1 MGFRALRVLNEDR
14 IAPGKGFG
22 PHSHRDMEILTY
34 MVDGRLAHRDS
45 LTGPHVLGRNEL
57 QAMTAGDGIVHSEF
71 NASDTEPSHSLQIWI
86 EPRAEDLT
94 PSYQQ
99 IAFAPEDK
107 RGRLHL
113 LAGPEAAD
121 PARTAVINQ
130 DARVY
135 VTEVG
140 TGRPRHPR
148 AAGRT
153 TRMDS
158 GGPRHHRRQWHL
170 AAAGRRRRHQ
180 RRAHPSSSRATARSC
195 SSISPENGH
204 GPTRRRRRVLLAVRH
219 HRNASHMPPQSAP
232 STRARSRGCA
242 GSRMMAARSRRTA
255 PIRCAGCRRSMCRR
269 PRRTSPGRRP

>member
-1 MGFRALRVLNEDR
+1 MIEITRMITIRRSGDRGYTDAGWLHSHATFSFGRYQDPNFVGFRVLRVLNEDR

-57 QAMTAGDGIVHSEF
+57 QVMTAGDGIVHSEF
-71 NASDTEPSHSLQIWI
+71 NASETEPSHSLQIWI
-86 EPRAEDLT
+86 DPHAEDLT

-113 LAGPEAAD
+113 LAGPESPD
-121 PARTAVINQ
+121 EARTAVIRQ

-140 TGRPRHPR
+140 PDDRVTHALPEGRHAWIQVVRGDVDVNGTSLQQGDG
-148 AAGRT
+148 AAISDERT
-153 TRMDS
+153 VVVS
-158 GGPRHHRRQWHL
+158 GDG
-170 AAAGRRRRHQ
+170 
-180 RRAHPSSSRATARSC
+180 
-195 SSISPENGH
+195 E
-204 GPTRRRRRVLLAVRH
+204 VLLFDL
-219 HRNASHMPPQSAP
+219 P
-232 STRARSRGCA
+232 
-242 GSRMMAARSRRTA
+242 
-255 PIRCAGCRRSMCRR
+255 
-269 PRRTSPGRRP
+269 

>member
-1 MGFRALRVLNEDR
+1 MITIRRSEDRGDTDAGWLRSRATFSFGAYHDPNFMGFRVLRVLNEDR

-45 LTGPHVLGRNEL
+45 LTGPHVLGRNEV

-99 IAFAPEDK
+99 IAFAPADK

-113 LAGPEAAD
+113 LAGPESSDA
-121 PARTAVINQ
+121 ARTATINQ

-140 TGRPRHPR
+140 QEDRVTHALPEGRHAWIQVVRGTIEVNGTALQQGDG
-148 AAGRT
+148 AAVSDERT
-153 TRMDS
+153 LVVS
-158 GGPRHHRRQWHL
+158 GDG
-170 AAAGRRRRHQ
+170 
-180 RRAHPSSSRATARSC
+180 
-195 SSISPENGH
+195 E
-204 GPTRRRRRVLLAVRH
+204 VLLFDL
-219 HRNASHMPPQSAP
+219 P
-232 STRARSRGCA
+232 
-242 GSRMMAARSRRTA
+242 
-255 PIRCAGCRRSMCRR
+255 
-269 PRRTSPGRRP
+269 